1 MTASLFNTSFGLLR
15 NPTGALDLSLPGK
28 FLTVGQ
34 IEKAS
39 DAIRRW
45 PEYAPTPLVSLPG
58 LASSLD
64 IGELWYK
71 DEGHR
76 FGVDSFKPMGGGHAV
91 MGAVA
96 REVEQRKGEPVSP
109 AALVAREFESVA
121 SQVTVACATDG
132 NHGRA
137 VAWAAKFF
145 GCRAV
150 AYLASHVS
158 PHRESAIAAYG
169 ARTVRSKGNHEDAMR
184 MMVADA
190 RRDGWHVIS
199 ETESASDPRIAYDTL
214 AGYANI
220 VSEIAADLGADNPTH
235 IFVQAGVGGLA
246 AATTVF
252 GAHRWG
258 ADRPRTVVVEAE
270 NSECVFRSLEA
281 GERVTITG
289 DMETVMAGLAA
300 GEVSGY
306 AWQVLHRGAHAA
318 MVIPDVAA
326 LGAMRLLAD
335 APFGDHP
342 IVGGESGV
350 ASLAAAVVA
359 CQDRAAR
366 DLLEIDET
374 SRIVVYGTEGATD
387 PALYEKLVGRRPAAV
402 VNSE

>member
-1 MTASLFNTSFGLLR
+1 MVTASLFNTSFGLLR
-15 NPTGALDLSLPGK
+15 NPSGAVDFSPPGG
-28 FLTVGQ
+28 FLTVEQ

-39 DAIRRW
+39 DAIHCW
-45 PEYAPTPLVSLPG
+45 PGYAPTPLISLPG
-58 LASSLD
+58 LGTSLA
-64 IGELWYK
+64 IGGLWYK
-71 DEGHR
+71 DEGRR
-76 FGVDSFKPMGGGHAV
+76 FGVGSFKPMGGGHAV
-91 MGAVA
+91 MGVVA
-96 REVEQRKGEPVSP
+96 REVERRNGGPVSV
-109 AALVAREFESVA
+109 AALVAGEFASVA
-121 SQVTVACATDG
+121 GQVTVACATDG

-137 VAWAAKFF
+137 VAWAAKLF
-145 GCRAV
+145 GCNAV

-190 RRDGWHVIS
+190 QRDGWHVIS
-199 ETESASDPRIAYDTL
+199 ETESASDPQIAYDTL

-220 VSEIAADLGADNPTH
+220 VGEIATDVGADTPTH

-246 AATTVF
+246 AATTAF

-258 ADRPRTVVVEAE
+258 AQRPRTVVVEAE
-270 NSECVFRSLEA
+270 NSECVFRSLEV

-326 LGAMRLLAD
+326 LGAMRLLAHG
-335 APFGDHP
+335 PFGDHA

-359 CQDRAAR
+359 CQDCAAR

-387 PALYEKLVGRRPAAV
+387 PELYTRLVGRAPEAV
-402 VNSE
+402 VGG

>member
-1 MTASLFNTSFGLLR
+1 MTASLFNASFGLLR
-15 NPTGALDLSLPGK
+15 NPAGAVDFRLPDE
-28 FLTVGQ
+28 FLTVEQ

-39 DAIRRW
+39 DAIHCW
-45 PEYAPTPLVSLPG
+45 PDYAPTPLVSLSG
-58 LASSLD
+58 LATRLD
-64 IGELWYK
+64 IGGLWYK

-76 FGVDSFKPMGGGHAV
+76 FGVGSFKPMGGGHAV
-91 MGAVA
+91 MGVVA
-96 REVEQRKGEPVSP
+96 REVERKTGGPVS
-109 AALVAREFESVA
+109 AAGEFESVA

-137 VAWAAKFF
+137 VAWAAQLF
-145 GCRAV
+145 GCSSV

-169 ARTVRSKGNHEDAMR
+169 ARIVRSTGNHEDAMR

-190 RRDGWHVIS
+190 QRDGWHIIS

-214 AGYANI
+214 AGYADI
-220 VSEIAADLGADNPTH
+220 VSEIATDLDADTPTH

-252 GAHRWG
+252 GARRWG
-258 ADRPRTVVVEAE
+258 TQRPRTVVVEAE

-281 GERVTITG
+281 GKRVTITG
-289 DMETVMAGLAA
+289 AMETVMAGLAA

-306 AWQVLHRGAHAA
+306 AWQVLHHGAHAA

-335 APFGDHP
+335 APFGDQP

-387 PALYEKLVGRRPAAV
+387 PDLYTRLVGRGPEQV
-402 VNSE
+402 GNSE